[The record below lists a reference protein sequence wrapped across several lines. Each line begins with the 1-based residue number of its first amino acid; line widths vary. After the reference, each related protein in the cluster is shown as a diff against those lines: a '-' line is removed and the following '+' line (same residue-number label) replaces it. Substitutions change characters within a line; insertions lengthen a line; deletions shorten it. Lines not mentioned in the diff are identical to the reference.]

1 MLAVRSKEDPA
12 PSSTAPGSPI
22 TPAQRVRAALGL
34 ACLLPLAV
42 LAQSSSASFQVPRQS
57 IDGGAQRATSA
68 TYAVVGTLGQ
78 PDAGSPVASASYTL
92 NGGFHRAAPAGAL
105 PDALFANG
113 FEAP

>member
-1 MLAVRSKEDPA
+1 MFSVRSRDDA
-12 PSSTAPGSPI
+12 AILGTGPGS
-22 TPAQRVRAALGL
+22 RVAPVQQFRAALWL
-34 ACLLPLAV
+34 ACLLPLVA

-78 PDAGSPVASASYTL
+78 PDAGSPAASASYTL
-92 NGGFHRAAPAGAL
+92 NGGFHRAAPNGPL
-105 PDALFANG
+105 PDPLFANG

>member
-1 MLAVRSKEDPA
+1 MSSVRSKD
-12 PSSTAPGSPI
+12 TAATLGILPGPRV
-22 TPAQRVRAALGL
+22 TPTRRLRAVLGL
-34 ACLLPLAV
+34 ACLLPLAA

-92 NGGFHRAAPAGAL
+92 NGGFHRAAPAGVL